1 MTRKMHFLSN
11 CYSYNIRISRID
23 ISAQEVTL
31 SSKLLYYV
39 ADRSE
44 HNEFK

>member
-1 MTRKMHFLSN
+1 MTRKMHLLSN
-11 CYSYNIRISRID
+11 YYSYNICISRTD

-39 ADRSE
+39 ADRSK

>member
-1 MTRKMHFLSN
+1 MHLLLN
-11 CYSYNIRISRID
+11 HYSYNTRILRTD
-23 ISAQEVTL
+23 ISAQEVTF